1 MLDVMPSTSLSEPA
15 AGQVRFVIDNENPGG
30 WSGNSSQAIMFS
42 LAAAFVLS
50 YSETEVSFY
59 FEIIS
64 ADAYIWS
71 NTELRFVANMSLET
85 LLSLPLEQQIGQFF
99 YVGLP
104 GPELNADTRALIREV
119 QPGGVIIFGRN
130 VASGRQLREL
140 LDGVRELVP
149 TNPLLGVDQEGGLV
163 DRLRKIFTPMP
174 SARTIREHG
183 DLAGSRALGRITGE
197 ALRLLGFN
205 MNFAPVMSIMTDERD
220 LLSNGLYSRS
230 FGRSPGEVLGY
241 TTVYLRG
248 LQETGIVACLK
259 HFPGI
264 GAGEVDSHEQM
275 PMVSLTHDDL
285 MAQDL
290 APYIELFQRKDDRVR
305 CVMVSH
311 GGFPNI
317 DILKG
322 VTGGLLEPASLSHN
336 IVTTLLCK
344 ELGYQHLVLTDD
356 LEMGAISKHC
366 DIEAAAVRAFLA
378 GNDMMLICAH
388 AEMIRRGY
396 ESLLRVAQDNR
407 LPKDRLRGSLKRIA
421 ALKSITKSPPAFD
434 PEKFDELAEETTTLN
449 AKLNY

>member
-1 MLDVMPSTSLSEPA
+1 MT
-15 AGQVRFVIDNENPGG
+15 
-30 WSGNSSQAIMFS
+30 
-42 LAAAFVLS
+42 
-50 YSETEVSFY
+50 
-59 FEIIS
+59 
-64 ADAYIWS
+64 
-71 NTELRFVANMSLET
+71 LES
-85 LLSLPLEQQIGQFF
+85 LLSLPLEQQVGQFF
-99 YVGLP
+99 YIGLA
-104 GPELNADTRALIREV
+104 GTEFDADTRQLIEEV

-130 VASGRQLREL
+130 VASAPQLREL
-140 LDGVRELVP
+140 LDGVRETLP

-163 DRLRKIFTPMP
+163 DRLRKIMTPMP

-183 DLAGSRALGRITGE
+183 DLAGARSLGRITGE

-248 LQETGIVACLK
+248 LQETGVMGCLK

-275 PMVSLTHDDL
+275 PMVTLTHDDL

-290 APYIELFQRKDDRVR
+290 APYIELFQRTDDRVR

-317 DILKG
+317 DISKG
-322 VTGGLLEPASLSHN
+322 MTGGLLEPASLSHN
-336 IVTTLLCK
+336 IVTNLLRT
-344 ELGYQHLVLTDD
+344 ELGYQHLVVTDD

-366 DIEAAAVRAFLA
+366 EIESATVRAFMA
-378 GNDMMLICAH
+378 GNDMMLICARPDI
-388 AEMIRRGY
+388 IRRGY
-396 ESLLRVAQDNR
+396 HSLVSAARDGKLT
-407 LPKDRLRGSLKRIA
+407 KDRMHKSLARIA
-421 ALKSITKSPPAFD
+421 AMKNSVKAPPPFD
-434 PEKFDELAEETTTLN
+434 AAQFQKLSDETTALN
-449 AKLNY
+449 KKLNYKYGGTIS

>member
-1 MLDVMPSTSLSEPA
+1 
-15 AGQVRFVIDNENPGG
+15 
-30 WSGNSSQAIMFS
+30 
-42 LAAAFVLS
+42 
-50 YSETEVSFY
+50 
-59 FEIIS
+59 
-64 ADAYIWS
+64 
-71 NTELRFVANMSLET
+71 MSLES
-85 LLSLPLEQQIGQFF
+85 LLSLPLEQLIGQFF
-99 YVGLP
+99 YIGLVGT
-104 GPELNADTRALIREV
+104 ELDAETRALIQEV

-130 VASGRQLREL
+130 VRSPQQLREL

-163 DRLRKIFTPMP
+163 DRLRKIMTPMP

-197 ALRLLGFN
+197 ALSLLGFN

-275 PMVSLTHDDL
+275 PMVSLSHDDL

-290 APYIELFQRKDDRVR
+290 APYVELFQRKDDRVR

-322 VTGGLLEPASLSHN
+322 VTGGLLEPASLSRN
-336 IVTTLLCK
+336 IVTHLLRG
-344 ELGYQHLVLTDD
+344 ELAYQHLVVTDD
-356 LEMGAISKHC
+356 LEMGAIAKHC
-366 DIEAAAVRAFLA
+366 EIEAAVVRAFLA

-388 AEMIRRGY
+388 PETVRRGY
-396 ESLLRVAQDNR
+396 QSLLGVARNGK
-407 LPKDRLRGSLKRIA
+407 LPKDRLRASLKRIA
-421 ALKSITKSPPAFD
+421 AMKLITKSPPAFD
-434 PEKFDELAEETTTLN
+434 EGKIKILSEEITALN
-449 AKLNY
+449 AKLNYKYGGSIG